1 MNLKLISHY
10 PWTLSTFIILLLRP
24 LFLFPSLY
32 SSSRNS
38 WSAENFSTHLFQSI
52 LKYFVSH
59 HFMSVLFKYKQLF
72 HVIMP
77 GDTCLQCGQH
87 SRSNLQYALYR
98 IVGVEQ
104 VLLTLLQIFIVRA
117 RQTFHRH
124 HHTGALQSG
133 KYNIKIIIPIH
144 LNPVN
149 IILLQGCYNGG
160 HFECIVILC
169 KRELFG
175 RGSEVLEVVLTLPN
189 NRPHFDRINSRLS
202 KFFFCGIKLLP
213 VLIIRN

>member
-1 MNLKLISHY
+1 
-10 PWTLSTFIILLLRP
+10 
-24 LFLFPSLY
+24 
-32 SSSRNS
+32 
-38 WSAENFSTHLFQSI
+38 
-52 LKYFVSH
+52 
-59 HFMSVLFKYKQLF
+59 MSVLFKYKQLF

-98 IVGVEQ
+98 IAGVEQ

-117 RQTFHRH
+117 RQTFYRH
-124 HHTGALQSG
+124 HHTGALQSA
-133 KYNIKIIIPIH
+133 KYNIKIIPIH

-169 KRELFG
+169 RRELFG

-202 KFFFCGIKLLP
+202 EFFFCGIKLLP